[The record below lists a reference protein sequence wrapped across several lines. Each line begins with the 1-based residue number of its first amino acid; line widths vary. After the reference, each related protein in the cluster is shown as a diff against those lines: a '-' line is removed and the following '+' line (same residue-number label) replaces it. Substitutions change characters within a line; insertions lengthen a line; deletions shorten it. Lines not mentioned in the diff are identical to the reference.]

1 MLSTA
6 AVLHL
11 LPYLASAATSAGV
24 GAYCWA
30 RRSRPGVG
38 AFAVMAFGQAAW
50 TLGFVFELAA
60 PGLRGK
66 LFWDNVQFLPL
77 PAIPVAFL
85 AFAHGYAGRRLR
97 RAPAV
102 YALLAA
108 PLVALAVLAFTDP
121 LHGLVRVSP
130 RLVPGDPFAGL
141 TYGFTP
147 LITAAL
153 LYVYLVYVAA
163 FAELTAAWVR
173 AHPLY
178 RAQVAILAA
187 GAAIPLLGTVLTM
200 TVLADAP
207 GRDLTPIT
215 FAVSQVVIAW
225 GLFRRR
231 LFDVVPVARHAV
243 VESLADAVYVVDAQG
258 RVVDLNPAARRA
270 AGGSGVEPV
279 GRAGAD
285 VLPLTPE
292 IVRRLADTHGEHVE
306 VETTGGGGAAELGV
320 HPVSGPRG
328 ESWGSVVV
336 LRDIRERKRAEQELR
351 GHRDRLEELVGE
363 RTAALRAEM
372 AARTEADAA
381 LRDSE
386 ERLRQIAENGSELFW
401 LMEADGRAAYLSPA
415 FDAMWGIDRARV
427 YADPEVALA
436 AVPAEEREGVR
447 AMWAEAF
454 GGCAAEATHRVSRP
468 DGSEIWIQTR
478 AVPVHDAAGAVYRV
492 AGVSQ
497 DVTERRRMEHQ
508 LLHDAFHDGLT
519 GLPNRA
525 LFQDRLRQALD
536 LFHRHPDRGFAV
548 MVLDLDRFKRV
559 NDSFGHQAGDRLLAA
574 VAERLRAGMRD
585 GDTVARFGG
594 DEFALLL
601 DGVPDAGEALR
612 AAGQLQAALAA
623 PFALEGHELFVTA
636 SLGIALSDPGT
647 EGPDALVRKADTA
660 LYRAKELG
668 GGQCEVFDRAM
679 HARALARLRLE
690 TELRRAAEREEF
702 LAVYQP
708 IVALDDGRVAGFEAL
723 VRWRHPVRG
732 VLAPGS
738 FLDVAEETGLV
749 VHIDRWVLREA
760 CLQLRRWRD
769 LHPGLELRMT
779 VNVSARQF
787 AQGGLVEHLEA
798 TLAETGVDVD
808 WIRLEIT
815 EGVLVGRA
823 EEAVLAELRARGV
836 HLLIDDFGTGHSSL
850 GYLHRL
856 PITALKVDRSFM
868 SGSAGNFAIV
878 GAVVTLAHHLG
889 MDVVVEGVERPEQLE
904 RVRGFAADYAQGYLF
919 SRPLEAAA
927 AESLLLRRWTGDGWS
942 PPLPDA

>member
-11 LPYLASAATSAGV
+11 LPYLASAAVSAGV

-30 RRSRPGVG
+30 RRARPGVG
-38 AFAVMAFGQAAW
+38 AFAVMAFAQAAC
-50 TLGFVFELAA
+50 TLGYVFELAA
-60 PGLRGK
+60 PSLRGK
-66 LFWDNVQFLPL
+66 IFWDNVQFLPV

-85 AFAHGYAGRRLR
+85 AFVHGYAGRRPR
-97 RAPAV
+97 RAPAL

-108 PLVALAVLAFTDP
+108 PLAALALLAFTDP

-130 RLVPGDPFAGL
+130 RLVPAAPFAEL

-147 LITAAL
+147 LFTVAF
-153 LYVYLVYVAA
+153 VYLSLIYVAA
-163 FAELTAAWVR
+163 LAELAAAWVR
-173 AHPLY
+173 THPLY
-178 RAQVAILAA
+178 RAQATLLAA
-187 GAAIPLLGTVLTM
+187 GSLVPLVGAALTV

-215 FAVSQVVIAW
+215 FAAGQLVIAW

-243 VESLADAVYVVDAQG
+243 VESMADAVYVLDAQG
-258 RVVDLNPAARRA
+258 RVVDLNPVARRA
-270 AGGSGVEPV
+270 AGGDGREPV
-279 GRAGAD
+279 GRAGAE
-285 VLPLTPE
+285 VLPLAPE
-292 IVRRLADTHGEHVE
+292 TVLRLADTHGEHVE

-328 ESWGSVVV
+328 ERWGSVVV

-351 GHRDRLEELVGE
+351 RHRDRLEELVGE
-363 RTAALRAEM
+363 RTAELRASHE
-372 AARTEADAA
+372 A

-386 ERLRQIAENGSELFW
+386 ERIRQIAENADELFW
-401 LMEADGRAAYLSPA
+401 LVEADGRVVYLSPA
-415 FDAMWGIDRARV
+415 FERMWGIDRARV
-427 YADPEVALA
+427 YADREAGLR
-436 AVPAEEREGVR
+436 AVPADEREGVR
-447 AMWAEAF
+447 EMWAEAF
-454 GGCAAEATHRVSRP
+454 RGHAAEAIHRVARP
-468 DGSEIWIQTR
+468 DGSERWVQTR
-478 AVPVHDAAGAVYRV
+478 AVPVRDADGAVYRV

-497 DVTERRRMEHQ
+497 DVTERKRMEHQ
-508 LLHDAFHDGLT
+508 LLYDAFHDGLT
-519 GLPNRA
+519 DLPNRA
-525 LFQDRLRQALD
+525 LFQDRLRHSLD

-548 MVLDLDRFKRV
+548 MIVDLDRFKLV
-559 NDSFGHQAGDRLLAA
+559 NDSLGHLAGDCLLAA
-574 VAERLRAGMRD
+574 VAERLQAGLRD

-601 DGVPDAGEALR
+601 DDVTGAGEALR
-612 AAGQLQAALAA
+612 AAGRIQAELAA
-623 PFALEGHELFVTA
+623 PFDLEGHELFVTA
-636 SLGIALSDPGT
+636 SLGIALSEPGT
-647 EGPDALVRKADTA
+647 EHPDELVRKADTA

-679 HARALARLRLE
+679 QARALERLRLE
-690 TELRRAAEREEF
+690 TELRRAAERGEF
-702 LAVYQP
+702 HVLYQP

-732 VLAPGS
+732 LLAPGS

-749 VHIDRWVLREA
+749 VHVDRWVLREA
-760 CLQLRRWRD
+760 CLQLRRWRE
-769 LHPGLELRMT
+769 LHPGLELRVT
-779 VNVSARQF
+779 VNLSARQF
-787 AQGGLVEHLEA
+787 TQGGLVEHLEA

-823 EEAVLAELRARGV
+823 EEKVLAELRARGV

-850 GYLHRL
+850 EYLHRL
-856 PITALKVDRSFM
+856 PISALKVDRSFM

-889 MDVVVEGVERPEQLE
+889 MDVVVEGVERTEQLD
-904 RVRGFAADYAQGYLF
+904 RVRGFDADYAQGYLF
-919 SRPLEAAA
+919 SRPLEPDA
-927 AESLLLRRWTGDGWS
+927 AEALLLRRWTGEGWS
-942 PPLPDA
+942 PPLGD

>member
-1 MLSTA
+1 
-6 AVLHL
+6 
-11 LPYLASAATSAGV
+11 
-24 GAYCWA
+24 
-30 RRSRPGVG
+30 
-38 AFAVMAFGQAAW
+38 
-50 TLGFVFELAA
+50 
-60 PGLRGK
+60 
-66 LFWDNVQFLPL
+66 
-77 PAIPVAFL
+77 
-85 AFAHGYAGRRLR
+85 
-97 RAPAV
+97 
-102 YALLAA
+102 
-108 PLVALAVLAFTDP
+108 
-121 LHGLVRVSP
+121 
-130 RLVPGDPFAGL
+130 
-141 TYGFTP
+141 
-147 LITAAL
+147 
-153 LYVYLVYVAA
+153 
-163 FAELTAAWVR
+163 
-173 AHPLY
+173 
-178 RAQVAILAA
+178 
-187 GAAIPLLGTVLTM
+187 
-200 TVLADAP
+200 
-207 GRDLTPIT
+207 
-215 FAVSQVVIAW
+215 
-225 GLFRRR
+225 
-231 LFDVVPVARHAV
+231 
-243 VESLADAVYVVDAQG
+243 
-258 RVVDLNPAARRA
+258 
-270 AGGSGVEPV
+270 
-279 GRAGAD
+279 
-285 VLPLTPE
+285 
-292 IVRRLADTHGEHVE
+292 
-306 VETTGGGGAAELGV
+306 
-320 HPVSGPRG
+320 
-328 ESWGSVVV
+328 
-336 LRDIRERKRAEQELR
+336 
-351 GHRDRLEELVGE
+351 
-363 RTAALRAEM
+363 
-372 AARTEADAA
+372 
-381 LRDSE
+381 
-386 ERLRQIAENGSELFW
+386 
-401 LMEADGRAAYLSPA
+401 
-415 FDAMWGIDRARV
+415 
-427 YADPEVALA
+427 
-436 AVPAEEREGVR
+436 
-447 AMWAEAF
+447 
-454 GGCAAEATHRVSRP
+454 
-468 DGSEIWIQTR
+468 
-478 AVPVHDAAGAVYRV
+478 
-492 AGVSQ
+492 
-497 DVTERRRMEHQ
+497 MEHQ

-601 DGVPDAGEALR
+601 DGVPDAGGALR

-636 SLGIALSDPGT
+636 SLGIALSEPGT

-668 GGQCEVFDRAM
+668 GAQCEVFDRAM

-690 TELRRAAEREEF
+690 TELRHAAERGEF
-702 LAVYQP
+702 QAVYQP

-723 VRWRHPVRG
+723 VRWRHPVQG
-732 VLAPGS
+732 VLAPGA

-760 CLQLRRWRD
+760 CLQLKRWRD

-889 MDVVVEGVERPEQLE
+889 MDVVVEGVERAEQLD

-927 AESLLLRRWTGDGWS
+927 AGALLLRRWTADGWS
-942 PPLPDA
+942 PPLPAPDA